1 MNRSNNDSTQPL
13 SAIARKVSSQKALT
27 GKPQES
33 RHSAAMA
40 DWLESVCEG
49 LGRMSQ
55 DEAFRQSVVAKR
67 LSPGGN
73 KNAIVEKVAAPEQP
87 PTKR

>member
-1 MNRSNNDSTQPL
+1 
-13 SAIARKVSSQKALT
+13 
-27 GKPQES
+27 
-33 RHSAAMA
+33 
-40 DWLESVCEG
+40 
-49 LGRMSQ
+49 MSQ

-73 KNAIVEKVAAPEQP
+73 ENAIVEKGAAPEQP